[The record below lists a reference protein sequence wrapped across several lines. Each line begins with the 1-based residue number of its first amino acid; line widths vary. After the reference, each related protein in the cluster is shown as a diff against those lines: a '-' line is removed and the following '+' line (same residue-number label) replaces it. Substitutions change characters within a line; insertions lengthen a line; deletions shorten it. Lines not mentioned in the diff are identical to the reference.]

1 MVGATGREPVAITA
15 LLKTQLSTV
24 YRHGVRFGKA
34 GLAEVDVYSCPGDHL
49 NGITGTAHGP
59 DAADSF
65 HNLGEIDLRGCGEPE
80 AEISSPA
87 SLVGGAS
94 AADQRLAWRTAEVDA
109 GPASVNRLSVMATRW
124 PPAAA
129 VSAATS
135 PAGPPP
141 KTTRS

>member
-1 MVGATGREPVAITA
+1 
-15 LLKTQLSTV
+15 
-24 YRHGVRFGKA
+24 
-34 GLAEVDVYSCPGDHL
+34 LAEVDVYSCPGDHL

-109 GPASVNRLSVMATRW
+109 GPASQPPLRHSDAVAARCGRQCGDQPGWTTAYNHKVVVAAGRVLPVRRVALVDRALVVFIRW
-124 PPAAA
+124 Q
-129 VSAATS
+129 
-135 PAGPPP
+135 
-141 KTTRS
+141 